1 VGQVPQA
8 VHNKSGLRRGQ
19 ISEMMVYINIQKSN
33 KKCSFKDCK
42 GFIAGNGWTLCVK
55 CRKFFHTE
63 HDIFIQN
70 DFELEICIFLSIN
83 KYILQI

>member
-1 VGQVPQA
+1 
-8 VHNKSGLRRGQ
+8 
-19 ISEMMVYINIQKSN
+19 
-33 KKCSFKDCK
+33 
-42 GFIAGNGWTLCVK
+42 VK